1 MYESFFKIQKAPFS
15 MRPDPDLLFPTPQ
28 HREALAAMLYG
39 ILNREGF
46 SVLWGEAGTGKTT
59 ILQAVMRQLPAA
71 QLRCGLIINPVVSVP
86 EFLEMTLLSF
96 GVDGIPEGKP
106 RRLNRLQ
113 QFLHQA
119 EEEGRICV
127 LIVDEAHRLTPELIE
142 EIRLLTNFGSLQ
154 IVLAGQIELIQ
165 ILDQPGMR
173 QVKQRI
179 SVMASL
185 LPLTADA
192 TREYITYRWMKAG
205 GTHVPFTNDAL
216 DAVAEVS
223 QGTPRL
229 VNLLCDRSLLAAFA
243 AGQTSV
249 QAATVYEVGRD
260 LRINPAPSE
269 SAVRREVS
277 HIRLD
282 SLGSTPLPDFQPEAE
297 AESMT
302 AVPSFLAPRKNG
314 HRPMSWL
321 RWPRIPRL
329 RLKLGRSNQS

>member
-1 MYESFFKIQKAPFS
+1 MYESVFKIQKAAFS

-59 ILQAVMRQLPAA
+59 ILHAVLRQLPAEK
-71 QLRCGLIINPVVSVP
+71 LRCGLIVNPVVSVP

-96 GVDGIPEGKP
+96 GIEGIPEGKP
-106 RRLNRLQ
+106 RRLHSLE
-113 QFLHQA
+113 QFLRHA
-119 EEEGRICV
+119 DHEGRTCV

-165 ILDQPGMR
+165 MLDQPCMR

-185 LPLTADA
+185 EPLTRGA
-192 TREYITYRWMKAG
+192 THDYIAYRWMKAG
-205 GTHVPFTNDAL
+205 GTDIPFTNEAM

-229 VNLLCDRSLLAAFA
+229 INLLCDRSLLAAFA
-243 AGQTSV
+243 GGHTSV
-249 QAATVYEVGRD
+249 QPATVYEAGRD

-269 SAVRREVS
+269 SAVRRVS

-282 SLGSTPLPDFQPEAE
+282 SLGSTPPPGLQPEAD
-297 AESMT
+297 AVSMT
-302 AVPSFLAPRKNG
+302 GLPLFLAAAKNG
-314 HRPMSWL
+314 HRTMSWL

-329 RLKLGRSNQS
+329 RLRLGRSDQS